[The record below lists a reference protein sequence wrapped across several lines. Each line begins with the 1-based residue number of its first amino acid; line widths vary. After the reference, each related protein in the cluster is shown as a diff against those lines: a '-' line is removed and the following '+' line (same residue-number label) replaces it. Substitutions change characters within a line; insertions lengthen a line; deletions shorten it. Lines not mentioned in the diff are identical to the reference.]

1 MCENAPSACLFL
13 SHLRRALHLRLK
25 LPFGDTNDRG
35 GCYHIAPS
43 DICTHTHTCKDSCY
57 FLWLRACVHLL
68 LDHAVSPSRRA
79 TAPLPSLPL
88 SPPFLYPCNSTLP
101 TLVSRLLAN
110 TDCLRP
116 GLDFPVLTSL
126 LVRFISHSIW
136 TPTPHPLSLM
146 CFSSPV
152 PSFFSCAISKNICVF
167 RKHATLAFL
176 LLSLLKSRTLFLFP
190 TSDWFLFVLPLLSQ
204 ERTWQAERLD
214 WQSEQ
219 NFQLTLLCCET
230 LVSE

>member
-43 DICTHTHTCKDSCY
+43 DICTHTHTPARTLATSCG
-57 FLWLRACVHLL
+57 CVHVFTSCSITLFLPVVVQLL
-68 LDHAVSPSRRA
+68 LS
-79 TAPLPSLPL
+79 PSLPL

-126 LVRFISHSIW
+126 LVRFISHSI
-136 TPTPHPLSLM
+136 
-146 CFSSPV
+146 
-152 PSFFSCAISKNICVF
+152 
-167 RKHATLAFL
+167 
-176 LLSLLKSRTLFLFP
+176 
-190 TSDWFLFVLPLLSQ
+190 
-204 ERTWQAERLD
+204 
-214 WQSEQ
+214 
-219 NFQLTLLCCET
+219 
-230 LVSE
+230 